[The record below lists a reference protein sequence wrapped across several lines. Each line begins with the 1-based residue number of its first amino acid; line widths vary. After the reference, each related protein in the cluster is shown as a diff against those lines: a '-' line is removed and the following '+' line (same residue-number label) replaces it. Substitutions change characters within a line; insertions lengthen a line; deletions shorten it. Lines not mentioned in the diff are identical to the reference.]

1 MQIAR
6 SNNRLLIH
14 DDGRYFEIEGVEDQ
28 YGFGVGSVLGQLG
41 TLKRGAEVAAPD
53 LLQAPFPC
61 PTQVFA
67 VGLNYKN
74 HAAEM
79 DLPLPVTPMVFAKF
93 ASCIADPNTEVQI
106 PGDTTDWE
114 AELVIVVGRNGRNI
128 NAADAFS
135 FIAGYMVGQDV
146 SERTV
151 QMASSPAQFSMGKSF
166 ENFAPMGPWFTTA
179 DEVDDP
185 NDLLIQCSLNGD
197 LMQNESTEDMA
208 FFVPEIIA
216 FISSICELRTG
227 DLIFTGSP
235 AGVGQGQNPKRF
247 LRDGDVLTTSIQKL
261 GTITNTF
268 RRGNQS

>member
-6 SNNRLLIH
+6 SNNRLLLH
-14 DDGRYFEIEGVEDQ
+14 DNGKFFELEGAGDE
-28 YGFGVGSVLGQLG
+28 YGFGVGSVLGRLDS
-41 TLKRGAEVAAPD
+41 LKPGAEVPAPA

-61 PTQVFA
+61 PTQIFA

-93 ASCIADPNTEVQI
+93 PSCIADPNTDINI
-106 PGDTTDWE
+106 PGETTDWE
-114 AELVIVVGRNGRNI
+114 AELVIVIGRNGRNI
-128 NAADAFS
+128 AASDS
-135 FIAGYMVGQDV
+135 SSYIAGYMVGQDV

-151 QMASSPAQFSMGKSF
+151 QMSSSPAQFSMGKSF
-166 ENFAPMGPWFTTA
+166 ENFAPMGPWFTSA
-179 DEVDDP
+179 DEIADP
-185 NDLLIQCSLNGD
+185 NDLLIQCSLNGQ

-208 FFVPEIIA
+208 FHVTEIVA
-216 FISSICELRTG
+216 FISSVCELRTG

-247 LRDGDVLTTSIQKL
+247 LRDGDVLTTSIEKL
-261 GTITNTF
+261 GTMTNTF
-268 RRGNQS
+268 RKTR

>member
-6 SNNRLLIH
+6 ANNRLLIH
-14 DDGRYFEIEGVEDQ
+14 DGGQFFEIDGVDDEQ
-28 YGFGVGSVLGQLG
+28 GFGVGSVLGRLNS
-41 TLKRGAEVAAPD
+41 LARGAEVAAPET
-53 LLQAPFPC
+53 LEAPFPR
-61 PTQVFA
+61 PSQIFA

-93 ASCIADPNTEVQI
+93 ASCIADPNSDIQI

-128 NAADAFS
+128 APSQAS
-135 FIAGYMVGQDV
+135 SYIAGYMVGQDV

-166 ENFAPMGPWFTTA
+166 QNFAPMGPWFTSA
-179 DEVDDP
+179 DEIDDP
-185 NDLLIQCSLNGD
+185 NNLLIQCSLNGD

-216 FISSICELRTG
+216 FISSICELRVG

-247 LRDGDVLTTSIQKL
+247 LRDGDVLSTSIENL
-261 GTITNTF
+261 GTLTNTF
-268 RRGNQS
+268 RRGN

>member
-6 SNNRLLIH
+6 SGNRLLLH
-14 DDGRYFEIEGVEDQ
+14 DNGRYFEIEGVEDQ
-28 YGFGVGSVLGQLG
+28 YGFGVGSVLGQLD
-41 TLKRGAEVAAPD
+41 TLKRGVEVATPVA
-53 LLQAPFPC
+53 LQAPFPC
-61 PTQVFA
+61 PTQIFA

-93 ASCIADPNTEVQI
+93 ASCIADPNTDIYI
-106 PGDTTDWE
+106 PGETTDWE

-128 NAADAFS
+128 DAS
-135 FIAGYMVGQDV
+135 EASSYIAGYMVGQDV

-166 ENFAPMGPWFTTA
+166 ENFAPMGPWFTSA
-179 DEVDDP
+179 DEIHDP
-185 NDLLIQCSLNGD
+185 NDLLIQCSLNGE

-208 FFVPEIIA
+208 FFVPQIIA
-216 FISSICELRTG
+216 FISSICELRAG

-247 LRDGDVLTTSIQKL
+247 LRDGDILTTSIEKL
-261 GTITNTF
+261 GSITNTF
-268 RRGNQS
+268 RRAT

>member
-6 SNNRLLIH
+6 ANNRLLLH
-14 DDGRYFEIEGVEDQ
+14 EEGRFFEIEGVEDQ
-28 YGFGVGSVLGQLG
+28 YGFGVGSVLGRLE
-41 TLKRGAEVAAPD
+41 TLKRGAEVTAPEN
-53 LLQAPFPC
+53 LQAPFPC

-79 DLPLPVTPMVFAKF
+79 ELPLPVTPMVFAKF
-93 ASCIADPNTEVQI
+93 ASCIADPNTDVQI
-106 PGDTTDWE
+106 PGETTDWE

-128 NAADAFS
+128 AASEAS
-135 FIAGYMVGQDV
+135 SYIAGYMVGQDV

-166 ENFAPMGPWFTTA
+166 ENFAPMGPWFTSA
-179 DEVDDP
+179 DEIGNP

-197 LMQNESTEDMA
+197 MMQNESTEDMA
-208 FFVPEIIA
+208 FYVPEIIA
-216 FISSICELRTG
+216 FISSVCELRTG

-247 LRDGDVLTTSIQKL
+247 LRDGDVLSTSIEKL

-268 RRGNQS
+268 RRAKS

>member
-6 SNNRLLIH
+6 ANNRLVLH
-14 DDGRYFEIEGVEDQ
+14 DNGKYFEVMGATDE
-28 YGFGVGSVLGQLG
+28 YGFGVGSVLGRLD
-41 TLKRGAEVAAPD
+41 TIERGEEIEPPQV
-53 LLQAPFPC
+53 LQAPFPC
-61 PTQVFA
+61 PTQIFA

-93 ASCIADPNTEVQI
+93 PSCIADPNADVTI

-128 NAADAFS
+128 PASEAFS
-135 FIAGYMVGQDV
+135 YIAGYMVGQDV

-151 QMASSPAQFSMGKSF
+151 QMSSSPAQFSMGKSF
-166 ENFAPMGPWFTTA
+166 ENFAPMGPWFTSS
-179 DEVDDP
+179 DEIENP
-185 NDLLIQCSLNGD
+185 NDLLIQCSLNGE

-208 FFVPEIIA
+208 FHVPEIVA
-216 FISSICELRTG
+216 FISAVCELRAG

-235 AGVGQGQNPKRF
+235 AGVGQGQTPKRF
-247 LRDGDVLTTSIQKL
+247 LKDGDVLTTSIEKL

-268 RRGNQS
+268 RQAR